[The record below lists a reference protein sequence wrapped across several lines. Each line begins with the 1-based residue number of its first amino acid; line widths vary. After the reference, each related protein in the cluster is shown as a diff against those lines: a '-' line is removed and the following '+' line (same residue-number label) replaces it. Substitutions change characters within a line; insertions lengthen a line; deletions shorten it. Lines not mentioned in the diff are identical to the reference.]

1 MKTFKIVI
9 FLMVL
14 STVCTLFLATGNY
27 AYEKFSAIF
36 NVRLYGTILEMFEK
50 DVPEDRVEEVFLDN
64 FDITTVGDTTY
75 YISKGELEAGT
86 VVFKHDGPG
95 LWSNIEILLAI
106 KANRKN
112 LLKELSLYTDTH
124 FTEEEELFK
133 KSEYPHTE
141 KHLEEHKYFIDKL
154 SDFDNNLQLNNAS
167 VSLNILEFLKNWLF
181 YHIEIVDKG
190 YALYVKKVIRDY

>member
-1 MKTFKIVI
+1 MDFAIWSDKLSVDIDVIDDQHKILI
-9 FLMVL
+9 QLINDTAGL
-14 STVCTLFLATGNY
+14 II
-27 AYEKFSAIF
+27 EK
-36 NVRLYGTILEMFEK
+36 K
-50 DVPEDRVEEVFLDN
+50 DSEV
-64 FDITTVGDTTY
+64 
-75 YISKGELEAGT
+75 
-86 VVFKHDGPG
+86 
-95 LWSNIEILLAI
+95 
-106 KANRKN
+106 KN